1 LAGQRAFEAASVAG
15 VEQGRF
21 DLAGNLEDM
30 SAAIIALTKAV
41 VLPLR
46 HKSGGHRM
54 MVVLARTLL
63 RVYAKGDEMLQLA
76 RTF

>member
-1 LAGQRAFEAASVAG
+1 
-15 VEQGRF
+15 
-21 DLAGNLEDM
+21 M

-46 HKSGGHRM
+46 HESGVHRM

-63 RVYAKGDEMLQLA
+63 RVYAKGDEMLHA